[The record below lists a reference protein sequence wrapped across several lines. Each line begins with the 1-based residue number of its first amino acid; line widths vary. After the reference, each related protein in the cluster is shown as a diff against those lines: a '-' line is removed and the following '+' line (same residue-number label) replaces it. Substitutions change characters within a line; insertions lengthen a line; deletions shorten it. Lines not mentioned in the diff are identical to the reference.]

1 MSNTNHDS
9 QKEPLKYISR
19 DKQLEEP
26 TKQIQRKRELIS
38 STNCFFFFSLWKSTK
53 KAFYGDPF
61 SLSRKKKCIY
71 PLMVW
76 KLGSEWNGL
85 FTSRIYSTLWVIL
98 HSLIKEK
105 RRRRIKTKKGSHS
118 VWNDRS
124 NRVLLPLVYLQ
135 TQQYGSVSSFCC
147 AICERKY

>member
-38 STNCFFFFSLWKSTK
+38 STNCFFFSLWKSTK

-105 RRRRIKTKKGSHS
+105 RRGRIEGEELKPRKGRILFEMI
-118 VWNDRS
+118 D
-124 NRVLLPLVYLQ
+124 Q
-135 TQQYGSVSSFCC
+135 IEFCFH
-147 AICERKY
+147 